1 MNFVNIQFVQGDS
14 IFARINKL
22 SDKYEYF
29 SENIECDVIILK
41 KIWYKLGW
49 CNNSVLF
56 VILGWWW

>member
-1 MNFVNIQFVQGDS
+1 MNFVNIQFIQGDS

-41 KIWYKLGW
+41 KYGT
-49 CNNSVLF
+49 N
-56 VILGWWW
+56 